1 MLVPIYSNRSDDEAG
16 VAATLLKDTR
26 PKVRRMIAKARELPL
41 TVEAPLHTRTLS
53 LGLPLS
59 LRPTLTLTPPL
70 PLPLTLTLTRQQLS
84 GAARMKSIK
93 PVQERVQLWYG
104 DNDQMKNAAVGNL

>member
-70 PLPLTLTLTRQQLS
+70 PLPLTLTLTLTRRRYRS
-84 GAARMKSIK
+84 SRSSTWRASCR
-93 PVQERVQLWYG
+93 RVRTWPP
-104 DNDQMKNAAVGNL
+104 A